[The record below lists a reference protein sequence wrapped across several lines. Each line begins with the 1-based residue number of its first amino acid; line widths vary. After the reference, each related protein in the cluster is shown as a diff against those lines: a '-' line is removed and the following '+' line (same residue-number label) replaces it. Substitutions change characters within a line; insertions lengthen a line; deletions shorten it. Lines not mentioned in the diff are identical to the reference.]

1 MRRRIVIVV
10 GHWPIVAALCL
21 VSAAAGGER
30 MELPL
35 RETFQGLLQ
44 KGGKRFVLNLGRV
57 GYVDSSGLGEI
68 VACKKRALEHD
79 GDVRLLNPSAQVFE
93 ILQLSRLT
101 EVFQIFR
108 DEDKAVGSF

>member
-1 MRRRIVIVV
+1 MEMQVREVGSVRILDLV
-10 GHWPIVAALCL
+10 GNLTIGREDLA
-21 VSAAAGGER
+21 
-30 MELPL
+30 L

-44 KGGKRFVLNLGRV
+44 KGGKQFVLNLGKV

-68 VACKKRALEHD
+68 VACKKRALEQD

-93 ILQLSRLT
+93 ILQLSRLP